1 MFLLRRLFLAL
12 PVLLGVVTAVFLLL
26 HLVPGDP
33 VEVMLGDAAAPAD
46 RAALRAAL
54 HLDDPLPLQY
64 GRYLAGVV
72 RGDLGESI
80 RLRRPVAGLIADHL
94 PATLELLGGGLV
106 VALLIALPGG
116 IVAALRAGRP
126 PDTVLRWLAV
136 GGVAMPNFWLGPLL
150 VLLFA
155 IGLGWLPVSGR
166 GGFDHLILPSITLGT
181 GMAGILMRMTR
192 SGWLEALSADHVR
205 TARAKGVGEAS
216 VILKHTGRNA
226 ALPLITVVGLQ
237 TGALLG
243 GAVITETI
251 FAWPGVGRLTLT
263 AIESR
268 DYPLVQGAVLF
279 LAVGYVAVNLVVDL
293 LYGLLDPRTRTAVG
307 SRQ

>member
-1 MFLLRRLFLAL
+1 MAFALRRLLLAL

-33 VEVMLGDAAAPAD
+33 VEVMLGDGAAPAD
-46 RAALRAAL
+46 RLALRAAL
-54 HLDDPLPLQY
+54 HLEDPLAVQY
-64 GRYLAGVV
+64 GRYLGNVL

-80 RLRRPVAGLIADHL
+80 RLHRPVAGVIGDHL
-94 PATLELLGGGLV
+94 PATCELLAGGLG
-106 VALLIALPGG
+106 VALLIALPSG
-116 IVAALRAGRP
+116 IVAALRAGRRA
-126 PDTVLRWLAV
+126 DTVLRWLAV
-136 GGVAMPNFWLGPLL
+136 AGVAMPNFWLGPLL
-150 VLLFA
+150 VLGFA

-166 GGFDHLILPSITLGT
+166 GGIDHLILPSITLGS

-192 SGWLEALSADHVR
+192 AGWLEALTADWVR
-205 TARAKGVGEAS
+205 TARAKGVGEAA

-243 GAVITETI
+243 GAVTTETI

-263 AIESR
+263 AIEAR

-279 LAVGYVAVNLVVDL
+279 MAVAYVAVNLAVDL
-293 LYGLLDPRTRTAVG
+293 LYGVLDPRTRG
-307 SRQ
+307 GGR